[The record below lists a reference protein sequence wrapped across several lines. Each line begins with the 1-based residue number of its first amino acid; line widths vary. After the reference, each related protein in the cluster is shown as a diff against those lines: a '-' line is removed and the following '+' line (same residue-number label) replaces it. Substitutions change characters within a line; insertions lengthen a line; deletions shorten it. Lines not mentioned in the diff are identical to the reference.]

1 MRSSWGEE
9 KRTVLIFI
17 SGYNA
22 QRTTEH
28 GCYFILPLHSE
39 HLPSKLRVV
48 QKMSRFRQ
56 GNQVILNLKFTNSL
70 HMHLT
75 Y

>member
-1 MRSSWGEE
+1 ML
-9 KRTVLIFI
+9 TFI
-17 SGYNA
+17 SGYDC
-22 QRTTEH
+22 QRITEH

-39 HLPSKLRVV
+39 HLPSILCMV
-48 QKMSRFRQ
+48 QKMSRSRQ
-56 GNQVILNLKFTNSL
+56 GNQVILNQIFTNNL

>member
-1 MRSSWGEE
+1 ML
-9 KRTVLIFI
+9 TFI
-17 SGYNA
+17 SGYDC
-22 QRTTEH
+22 QRITEH
-28 GCYFILPLHSE
+28 GCYFSLPLHSE

-56 GNQVILNLKFTNSL
+56 GHQVNLNQIFTNNL
-70 HMHLT
+70 HMLLT